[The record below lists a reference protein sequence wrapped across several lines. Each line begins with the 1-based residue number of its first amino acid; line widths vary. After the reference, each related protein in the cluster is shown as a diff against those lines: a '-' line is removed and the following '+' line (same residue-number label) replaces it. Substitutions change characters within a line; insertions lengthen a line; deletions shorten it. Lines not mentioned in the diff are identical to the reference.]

1 MSGQKILFIDRD
13 GTLIAEPDDFQ
24 IDRFEKFRLQPGCIA
39 ALQKL
44 REAGWTFVM
53 VSNQDGLGTESFPLK
68 DFEGPQNLLLQILE
82 SQGISFQEI
91 LICPH
96 KPEDQ
101 CECRK
106 PKIGLVKAYLE
117 FGRIDSENSFV
128 IGDRPTDAELA
139 KNMGLKAFLYNEKT
153 LGWDEIARKIL
164 LMKRARR
171 ALVERVT
178 KETKIRVEVDL
189 DDFGSSDIHTGI
201 GFFDHMLDQI
211 ATHAGIRLKILAD
224 GDLRV
229 DDHHTIEDVGLVLGE
244 ALKKALGDKRGI
256 GRFGF
261 VLPMDECLAQCALDL
276 SNRPYLVYSAQFKYQ
291 KVGDMSTEMIEHF
304 FRSLSQTL
312 GCTLHLK
319 TEGANDHHRAESLFK
334 VFARALREAIA
345 VKGNTLAS
353 SKGVLQ

>member
-44 REAGWTFVM
+44 RDAGWIFVM

-106 PKIGLVKAYLE
+106 PKTGLVKAYLE
-117 FGRIDSENSFV
+117 SGRIDSENSFV
-128 IGDRPTDAELA
+128 IGDRPTDVELA
-139 KNMGLKAFLYNEKT
+139 ENMGLKAFLYNEKT

-189 DDFGSSDIHTGI
+189 DDCGSSDIHTGI

-211 ATHAGIRLKILAD
+211 ATHAGIHLKILAD
-224 GDLRV
+224 GDLQV

-319 TEGANDHHRAESLFK
+319 AEGANDHHRAESLFK

>member
-44 REAGWTFVM
+44 RDAGWTFVM

-117 FGRIDSENSFV
+117 SGRIDSENSFV
-128 IGDRPTDAELA
+128 IGDRPTDVELA
-139 KNMGLKAFLYNEKT
+139 ENMGLKAFLYNEKT

-189 DDFGSSDIHTGI
+189 DDCGSSDIHTGI

-211 ATHAGIRLKILAD
+211 ATHAGIHLKILAD
-224 GDLRV
+224 GDLQV

-319 TEGANDHHRAESLFK
+319 AEGANDHHRAESLFK

>member
-44 REAGWTFVM
+44 RDAGWTFVM

-106 PKIGLVKAYLE
+106 PKIGLVKEYLE
-117 FGRIDSENSFV
+117 SGRIDSENSFV
-128 IGDRPTDAELA
+128 IGDRPTDVELA
-139 KNMGLKAFLYNEKT
+139 ENMGLKAFLYNEKT

-224 GDLRV
+224 GDLQV

-319 TEGANDHHRAESLFK
+319 AEGANDHHRAESLFK